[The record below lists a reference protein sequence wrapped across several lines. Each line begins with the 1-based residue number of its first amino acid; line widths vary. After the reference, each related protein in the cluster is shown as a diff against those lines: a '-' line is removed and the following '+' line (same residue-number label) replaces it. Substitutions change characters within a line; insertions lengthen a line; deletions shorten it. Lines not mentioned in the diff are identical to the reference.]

1 MASKKYKEMQANRK
15 DNVGSD
21 KPKNQQ
27 LIQMLSFRVVP
38 AYYKEIEKV
47 ADKKNVTVSKLIR
60 GYIKDGMKKDQE
72 LTSKEEKSFKDSN
85 MF

>member
-1 MASKKYKEMQANRK
+1 MASKASKEMHK
-15 DNVGSD
+15 DGDHTKSEL
-21 KPKNQQ
+21 PKNQQ

-60 GYIKDGMKKDQE
+60 SYIKEGMRRDKQISSSED
-72 LTSKEEKSFKDSN
+72 KEFRVD
-85 MF
+85 

>member
-1 MASKKYKEMQANRK
+1 MASKAYKEMQK
-15 DNVGSD
+15 GEDKPKSD
-21 KPKNQQ
+21 LPKNQQ

-60 GYIKDGMKKDQE
+60 SYIKEGMRKDKQISGNE
-72 LTSKEEKSFKDSN
+72 DKEFRVD
-85 MF
+85 

>member
-1 MASKKYKEMQANRK
+1 MASKKYKEMQTNRK
-15 DNVGSD
+15 DNIGSD

-72 LTSKEEKSFKDSN
+72 LSSKEEKSFTDSN